1 MADWT
6 FLTNHAHA
14 LLCVTR
20 EPGMCIRDIATC
32 VGVTERAAHRII
44 SELVEEG
51 YLERHRIGRR
61 NFYEVHPELPLRHP
75 IESDRP
81 LGDLRTALGEP
92 GDQSG
97 PHHLNARQ
105 RTQRSA

>member
-6 FLTNHAHA
+6 FLTSHTHA
-14 LLCVTR
+14 LLCVAR
-20 EPGMCIRDIATC
+20 EPGMRIRDIATC

-75 IESDRP
+75 LECEHQVGEILSV
-81 LGDLRTALGEP
+81 LLREGPPAGTA
-92 GDQSG
+92 
-97 PHHLNARQ
+97 A
-105 RTQRSA
+105 A